1 MLAKVAAL
9 LHVLNTDVTS
19 GGYNVGLENLSLLAI
34 AERVCA
40 QVPAEVI
47 VTPSNDPRSY
57 RLDSA
62 KIVATGFR
70 SRHGVD
76 DAIREMS
83 EAVASGRLVDEDRC
97 YNVKWMN
104 RVLMGVHS

>member
-1 MLAKVAAL
+1 M
-9 LHVLNTDVTS
+9 LNTSVPS
-19 GGYNVGLENLSLLAI
+19 GCYNVGFENLSLLAI
-34 AERVCA
+34 AERVNA
-40 QVPAEVI
+40 QVPTEVI

-57 RLDSA
+57 RLNSD

-83 EAVASGRLVDEDRC
+83 EAVATGRLVDEERC

-104 RVLMGVHS
+104 HVLAGMHS